1 LGERTLREGR
11 PPSTSAAVGLA
22 VVATLLWASSFIYIK
37 IGLEELPPLTFAALR
52 YLIGAIALLVY
63 RLVRYGSMPPQ
74 VERSSAK
81 WMVALGLVLY
91 TFVPAVMF
99 LGLDEVDT
107 VTFNFVFQAGIPL
120 VLALTAGLF
129 VKEPT
134 SGWEW
139 VGVGVVV
146 AGMYVFFPAVP
157 AGNEALGITLAALA
171 ACGIGASNLLQRKIL
186 RDGKTAAL
194 DATLIPMAL
203 GSLVLL
209 AIAVAVEPWPTFTPQ
224 TVLLLLIL
232 GVVNTAFA
240 FTIWHHAMRTLNALH
255 AGVIAS
261 AQIIEVGIFAWLILD
276 EELTADRIIGSL
288 VVLGGILI
296 VHIARAT
303 AVRHQRQDH
312 DVEPKAH
319 DHPLA
324 GAT

>member
-1 LGERTLREGR
+1 M
-11 PPSTSAAVGLA
+11 SAAVGLA
-22 VVATLLWASSFIYIK
+22 LVATLLWASSFIYIK
-37 IGLEELPPLTFAALR
+37 IGLEDLPPLTFGALR
-52 YLIGAIALLVY
+52 YLIGAIALFAY
-63 RLVRYGSMPPQ
+63 RQARYGRMPPQ
-74 VERSSAK
+74 VERDSAK
-81 WMVALGLVLY
+81 WIVALGLVLY

-99 LGLDEVDT
+99 LGLNEVDA

-120 VLALTAGLF
+120 VLALSAGLL

-139 VGVGVVV
+139 VGVGLVV

-157 AGNEALGITLAALA
+157 EGNEALGIALAALA

-186 RDGKTAAL
+186 RNGKTAAL

-203 GSLVLL
+203 GSTVLL
-209 AIAVAVEPWPTFTPQ
+209 VIALAVESWPTFTAA

-261 AQIIEVGIFAWLILD
+261 AQIVEVGVLAWLILD

-288 VVLGGILI
+288 VVIGGIVI
-296 VHIARAT
+296 VHISRAT
-303 AVRHQRQDH
+303 AVRRQRG
-312 DVEPKAH
+312 EPAATPRAE
-319 DHPLA
+319 DHPVA
-324 GAT
+324 GAQ